1 MASWLLNSLFDTGSS
16 QSDEPP
22 CSGSEIRCERNAS
35 AGCSNTTP
43 DRPPD
48 TGEAGPPATSEN
60 LASTRRDWCVH
71 ARPMERLQIISALVK
86 DPCGGDSFY
95 HGANF
100 PNRTRGMNIGNP
112 TGDLVHDVTAD
123 LNRAY
128 KFLDST
134 ESDKYALAF
143 NDKLNIAQD
152 FTAEATVD
160 VVNFLADSLEA
171 GAATAGGFA
180 SETVEIGTDFFEA
193 VPPGFSARESL
204 QGSPPPVEFGATMF
218 DFAVEVFPGA
228 GRNGRKN

>member
-100 PNRTRGMNIGNP
+100 PNRTDGTETSQRPRKPRSETPRHGRNTKN
-112 TGDLVHDVTAD
+112 TAGVSGGVSCEPGGCKGSQPGFQ
-123 LNRAY
+123 LPE
-128 KFLDST
+128 LDSNQRPC
-134 ESDKYALAF
+134 D
-143 NDKLNIAQD
+143 
-152 FTAEATVD
+152 
-160 VVNFLADSLEA
+160 
-171 GAATAGGFA
+171 
-180 SETVEIGTDFFEA
+180 
-193 VPPGFSARESL
+193 
-204 QGSPPPVEFGATMF
+204 
-218 DFAVEVFPGA
+218 
-228 GRNGRKN
+228 